1 MSMGYSLPSRMQ
13 VLMFFF
19 FFSFNLL
26 HFTFCFSD
34 LFIPTITG
42 LISRHLLRTTPHATS
57 NQLSPS
63 LPASTISSYEIP
75 SSHLQ
80 NLSSNVIALCYRRFY
95 AEVSYRSTT
104 L

>member
-13 VLMFFF
+13 VLMFF

-57 NQLSPS
+57 NQVNLLFESFCHGS
-63 LPASTISSYEIP
+63 HTI
-75 SSHLQ
+75 
-80 NLSSNVIALCYRRFY
+80 VTALCYRRFY